1 MTGGP
6 SIPQYIAIAL
16 AIATILFI
24 IMGKL
29 KFLYQDSGF
38 YYGFAFFFAIFVI
51 VIVVET
57 IK

>member
-1 MTGGP
+1 MSGSP
-6 SIPQYIAIAL
+6 SIFQWVGIAL